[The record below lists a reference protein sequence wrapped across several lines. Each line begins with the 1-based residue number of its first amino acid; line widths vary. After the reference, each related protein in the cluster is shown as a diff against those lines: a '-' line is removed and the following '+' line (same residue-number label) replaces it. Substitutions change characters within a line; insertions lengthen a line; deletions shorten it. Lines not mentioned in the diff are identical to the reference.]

1 MLTMIDL
8 FELAELEDARENV
21 FLRTDLPV
29 IEVSEASLSDWL
41 DAIDAVSAQDW
52 AVTDTYVTAR

>member
-41 DAIDAVSAQDW
+41 DAIDAVSAPDW
-52 AVTDTYVTAR
+52 AVTETYVTAR

>member
-29 IEVSEASLSDWL
+29 IEVSEASLCDWL
-41 DAIDAVSAQDW
+41 DAIYAVTAPDW
-52 AVTDTYVTAR
+52 AVAETYVTAR